1 MDTVGTT
8 MYVKPGKGAMIAG
21 WILSVLPCLMLLFSG
36 VMKFMGGEELAKGFD
51 HLGWPVKLAVTLGVI
66 ELVSTVLY
74 LVPKTAVLGAILLT
88 GYLGGAMATHLRIEE
103 PVIIQFLLG
112 VVLWLGLFLRD
123 TRLRALIPFV
133 RSPK

>member
-1 MDTVGTT
+1 MDTIGTT
-8 MYVKPGKGAMIAG
+8 MYLKPSKAATIAG
-21 WILSVLPCLMLLFSG
+21 WVLSVLPCLMLLFSG
-36 VMKFMGGEELAKGFD
+36 TMKFMGGEELEKGFA

-66 ELVSTVLY
+66 EVLCTVLY

-88 GYLGGAMATHLRIEE
+88 GYLGGAIATHLRLEE
-103 PVIIQFLLG
+103 GVIIQFLLG